1 MTTVPSIR
9 PIVVGVDGSGSGAPA
24 LDWAIDEASRRGL
37 PLHLV
42 HARETTDG
50 MASSFVSAPP
60 SWDDPGWVVRD
71 AREHVASRAP
81 QLVVTSSDELSPAS
95 SALVAAS
102 QHADTVVVGARGRG
116 AVGTALLGS
125 TSHRVAT
132 HAGCPVVVVR
142 EAVVHS
148 GALPR
153 VVVVVGVD
161 DSALSAEAVG
171 YAFATASERHLPL
184 TVVHAWSGEELAALE
199 VPAAVA
205 DEVWAAAA
213 DHQRIQTEESIVGW
227 SEKYPD
233 VTVRI
238 TVPRGSPVDALV
250 TESELAE
257 LLVLGS
263 RGLGPFRGVL
273 LGSVSEAVL
282 HRAHCPVAVV
292 RPNSQLRPQ
301 VQRREAREVGTYG
314 PDRAETL
321 GAQWDSSSYD
331 TASERRSFS

>member
-1 MTTVPSIR
+1 MTTAPSIR
-9 PIVVGVDGSGSGAPA
+9 PIVVGVDGSGSGARA
-24 LDWAIDEASRRGL
+24 LDWAIDEASRRGR

-42 HARETTDG
+42 HARETTDS

-60 SWDDPGWVVRD
+60 SWDDPEWVVRD

-102 QHADTVVVGARGRG
+102 EHADTVVVGARGRG
-116 AVGTALLGS
+116 ALGTALLGS

-142 EAVVHS
+142 EAVVPS
-148 GALPR
+148 DASPR
-153 VVVVVGVD
+153 VVVGVD
-161 DSALSAEAVG
+161 GSALSAEAVG
-171 YAFATASERHLPL
+171 YAFATASERSLPL
-184 TVVHAWSGEELAALE
+184 TVVHAWSGQELAALD

-205 DEVWAAAA
+205 NEVWAAAA

-238 TVPRGSPVDALV
+238 TVPHGPPVDALV
-250 TESELAE
+250 TESELTE

-314 PDRAETL
+314 PDRAETR
-321 GAQWDSSSYD
+321 GAQWDSSSHD